1 MPPRLET
8 EPRDTYVKGTAPRPR
23 LPSLHWIACPA
34 RLRRHLAS
42 HFAGRFGCASLSVSD
57 LDSSFKNGILRSRMG
72 AAAAHSGAPCVPTAT
87 PGPWDIPPAIGD
99 ACFIHYPN
107 YRGCVAARL
116 ETRSAAQRADHKPD
130 KKTAV
135 ATPAP
140 GDSPAKG
147 TRSQVRTT
155 GSTGGSRACG
165 PSSRPR
171 SKSAPASRPGR
182 ARSRLDEINEEDED
196 EEEDEEDHSNLDE
209 DSRALILVIRADNK
223 TRADMLDLFGIAKNL
238 SLRAVRRL
246 LFRFWS
252 HFFSEH
258 HPGWGPCPPPIPR
271 FGCLF
276 SFFFLPRAR
285 CARTH
290 KH

>member
-1 MPPRLET
+1 
-8 EPRDTYVKGTAPRPR
+8 
-23 LPSLHWIACPA
+23 
-34 RLRRHLAS
+34 
-42 HFAGRFGCASLSVSD
+42 
-57 LDSSFKNGILRSRMG
+57 MG
-72 AAAAHSGAPCVPTAT
+72 AAAARSGAPCVPTAT

-99 ACFIHYPN
+99 AWFIHYPI
-107 YRGCVAARL
+107 YTGCVAARL
-116 ETRSAAQRADHKPD
+116 ETRSAAQRADHKPE

-209 DSRALILVIRADNK
+209 DSGEEQDSETGQGSDDHDQVTRGVDVTRVVRISRCLLSALFRRP
-223 TRADMLDLFGIAKNL
+223 TL
-238 SLRAVRRL
+238 SPAHHLRAQISHLHCPRHRRRRTDIQGSNGGSAQRPPAAIVRL
-246 LFRFWS
+246 LLPYVA
-252 HFFSEH
+252 
-258 HPGWGPCPPPIPR
+258 HPPASALVWGR
-271 FGCLF
+271 G
-276 SFFFLPRAR
+276 
-285 CARTH
+285 RTLMCGLLGSLC
-290 KH
+290 

>member
-1 MPPRLET
+1 MREI
-8 EPRDTYVKGTAPRPR
+8 
-23 LPSLHWIACPA
+23 SLVVREI
-34 RLRRHLAS
+34 LA
-42 HFAGRFGCASLSVSD
+42 VSD

-196 EEEDEEDHSNLDE
+196 EEEDEEDDSNLDE
-209 DSRALILVIRADNK
+209 DSGKAQDAE
-223 TRADMLDLFGIAKNL
+223 TGQG
-238 SLRAVRRL
+238 
-246 LFRFWS
+246 
-252 HFFSEH
+252 SEDDD
-258 HPGWGPCPPPIPR
+258 
-271 FGCLF
+271 
-276 SFFFLPRAR
+276 
-285 CARTH
+285 
-290 KH
+290 